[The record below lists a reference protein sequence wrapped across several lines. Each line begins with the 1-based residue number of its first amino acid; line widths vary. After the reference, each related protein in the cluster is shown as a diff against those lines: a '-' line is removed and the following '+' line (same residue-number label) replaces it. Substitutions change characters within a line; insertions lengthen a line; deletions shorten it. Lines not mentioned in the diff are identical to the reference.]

1 MFLLLLYSHII
12 TYPVNFLCCN
22 LQNGLVLKNPS
33 FKYASVFYFDVKWF
47 GFGYSV
53 MPPSLFLL
61 QLIRHCSVFFLT
73 LLPYLNFFCLGVKA
87 VGSDSASSSYLPT
100 LITIYL

>member
-53 MPPSLFLL
+53 MSTQKNAFLF
-61 QLIRHCSVFFLT
+61 
-73 LLPYLNFFCLGVKA
+73 K
-87 VGSDSASSSYLPT
+87 
-100 LITIYL
+100 